1 MISVLFNND
10 FPSSQK
16 LSVQKVFFKT
26 FWKVDQDPSGATKN
40 VSTVVWC
47 PMVFNIHII
56 PGKI

>member
-40 VSTVVWC
+40 VSTVVGVQWSST
-47 PMVFNIHII
+47 FT
-56 PGKI
+56 